1 MKHSILPTL
10 TFRLGQ
16 AFFLTTLLLS
26 ASAARAQELSF
37 QNLTQGKL
45 LSGFTARAVYL
56 DDVDRPMGGRFV
68 HQRTGFTLD
77 LLAIQSAPQAF
88 IWVNSAPTSDMGE
101 PHTQEHL
108 LLGKGNNGRRH
119 ANLEGVSAAS
129 SSAFTEQLRTC
140 YHFHTAAGVGVFHQ
154 LFESQMDALLH
165 PDYTDEEIRR
175 EVRNFG
181 VAVNPADGKLRL
193 EEKGTVYN
201 EMVSSF
207 ERGWSRMARTL
218 DIAMYGSNHPLAFV
232 SGGLPAAIRQMKPED
247 IRRFHAANYQ
257 LWNMGVIASLPAPFE
272 LEATLATFDA
282 ALNRLQGTA
291 PTKPAAPLYPVLPPP
306 QPILRQ
312 PQPSGEGLV
321 HIVPYPS
328 ANPNQPG
335 PVLFSWGPT
344 RKLGLR
350 ERFLLELFVQNIAGD
365 ATTNLYQLLIDPQ
378 TRKMDIGATGV
389 FGWVSSDLGN
399 PVTIGLSAVEPSHMN
414 PKDLL
419 QARGMILK
427 EMERICQLPDNSPEL
442 LAFNARVKNRIISI
456 RRSLRQFV
464 NQPPGFGYRGSG
476 SDWFYHLLD
485 LARENGFQKSL
496 TRKEELAVVEKMLN
510 EGVNLWRKMMSLWK
524 LTKATPYTGAAKP
537 SPELVATEEAER
549 RSRIDAEVAA
559 LKSRYGTTNA
569 AEAIRQYQA
578 SYDATTAQLDS
589 IAQLAPAAKLVAAP
603 PMTLDDQIQFSVEE
617 APNNV
622 PLVASTFENLTG
634 ATVGVALDLRGVGQ
648 QDLLYLSMLPTLL
661 TDVGV
666 TEGDGVISHKE
677 MSEQLRSQISG
688 LQAYISSNYRTGR
701 CELVMRGSGGDLEEA
716 RKATFWILH
725 ALVAPDWRV
734 ENLPRIREVVDQT
747 LSGLRSTMQGS
758 EESWVQDPAIA
769 WMKQNDPLYLA
780 TNAFLTQTHNVL
792 RLRWMLMD
800 PGTSGRKVAEYLTFL
815 GVAGGMGRG
824 SVNQIL
830 AALEGDADALNS
842 ISKRSDDVAD
852 FLKQRDQLPE
862 DGKKIVAE
870 AIKDLKQML
879 NEVPDAT
886 LAQDWQYLCQR
897 LRDDLLTPPA
907 DALNQLKRV
916 RNAIANLG
924 NARMFVISSTN
935 TRNQLGNELRRI
947 TDNLGIRYPA
957 GHEATQK
964 QQPQGAGMITERLAS
979 RAQNQRPLFV
989 GLVNP
994 NTQSGVFVNYAPG
1007 ATYAQTDRESL
1018 VKFLASK
1025 TYSGHGS
1032 HSMFMKTW
1040 AAGLAY
1046 SNGLRISANDG
1057 LVGYYAERCPELPQT
1072 LQFVIDELKRGP
1084 RDPAYVEYAIAQS
1097 FMEFRSA
1104 SRYES
1109 RGEAIANDLADGLP
1123 PETVRAFR
1131 QAILDLRSDPKLA
1144 GEVFDQ
1150 LPKVYGEVLPGYNI
1164 RAADVA
1170 GGIYVAIGP
1179 EKQLK
1184 LYEDYLKKVE
1194 GESTTLVR
1202 LYPRDFWMVTGW

>member
-1 MKHSILPTL
+1 MKHLRPSAYR
-10 TFRLGQ
+10 RLRHSCWLI
-16 AFFLTTLLLS
+16 ALLCI
-26 ASAARAQELSF
+26 AATAHAQELSF
-37 QNLTQGKL
+37 QNLTEGERL
-45 LSGFTARAVYL
+45 HGFAARAVYV
-56 DDVDRPMGGRFV
+56 DDMDRPMGGRFV

-88 IWVNSAPTSDMGE
+88 IWVNSVPTSDMGE

-140 YHFHTAAGVGVFHQ
+140 YHFHTAAGVQVFHQ

-207 ERGWSRMARTL
+207 ERGWSRMARQV
-218 DIAMYGSNHPLAFV
+218 DIAMYGPDHPLAFV
-232 SGGLPAAIRQMKPED
+232 SGGLPAAIRQMKPEA

-257 LWNMGVIASLPAPFE
+257 LWNMGMIASLPTPFQ
-272 LEATLATFDA
+272 LDSTLAQFDA

-291 PTKPAAPLYPVLPPP
+291 PTRPAAPLYPNLPPP
-306 QPILRQ
+306 Q
-312 PQPSGEGLV
+312 SSKEGSI
-321 HIVPYPS
+321 HIAQYPS
-328 ANPNQPG
+328 SNPSQTG
-335 PVLFSWGPT
+335 PALFCWGPT

-350 ERFLLELFVQNIAGD
+350 ERFLLELFLENIAGD
-365 ATTNLYQLLIDPQ
+365 ATTNLYKLLVDPQ
-378 TRKMDIGATGV
+378 TRKIDIGATGV

-399 PVTIGLSAVEPSHMN
+399 PVTIGLSAVEPGHMN
-414 PKDLL
+414 QEELSQVRTL
-419 QARGMILK
+419 ILK

-442 LAFNARVKNRIISI
+442 LEFNARVKNRIIST

-464 NQPPGFGYRGSG
+464 NRPPGFGYRGSG
-476 SDWFYHLLD
+476 SGWLNHLLD
-485 LARENGFQKSL
+485 LAHEDGFQKSL
-496 TRKEELAVVEKMLN
+496 TRKEELAFVETMLG

-524 LTKATPYTGAAKP
+524 LTEQVPYIGAAQP
-537 SPELVATEEAER
+537 SPEIVKLEEAER
-549 RSRIDAEVAA
+549 RGRIDAEVSA
-559 LKSRYGTTNA
+559 LKASYGTTNA
-569 AEAIRQYQA
+569 AEAIRKYQA

-589 IAQLAPAAKLVAAP
+589 IANLAPTATLVSAP
-603 PMTLDDQIQFSVEE
+603 PMTLDDQIQFSVEQAGNE
-617 APNNV
+617 V

-648 QDLLYLSMLPTLL
+648 QDLIYLSMLPTLL

-666 TEGDGVISHKE
+666 MEGDGIISHQA
-677 MSEQLRSQISG
+677 MSEQLRAEISG
-688 LQAYISSNYRTGR
+688 LEAYISSNYTTGR
-701 CELVMRGSGGDLEEA
+701 CELVMRGSGGDLKEA
-716 RKATFWILH
+716 RKATFWMLL
-725 ALVAPDWRV
+725 ALVAPDWRA

-758 EESWVQDPAIA
+758 EESWVNDPAIA
-769 WMKQNDPLYLA
+769 WMKQDDPLYLA

-792 RLRWMLMD
+792 RLRWMLME
-800 PGTSGRKVAEYLTFL
+800 PGSSGRKVAEYLTFL

-824 SVNQIL
+824 SVNELL
-830 AALEGDADALNS
+830 AALEGDTGAVAR
-842 ISKRSDDVAD
+842 IKRRSDDVAD
-852 FLKQRDQLPE
+852 FLKQRDQLPD
-862 DGKKIVAE
+862 DGKSIVAE

-886 LAQDWQYLCQR
+886 LAVDWRYLCER
-897 LRDDLLTPPA
+897 MRDDLLTPPA
-907 DALNQLKRV
+907 DVLKHLKKLRGT
-916 RNAIANLG
+916 ITNLA

-935 TRNQLGNELRRI
+935 TRDQLRTELRQI
-947 TDNLGIRYPA
+947 TDNLA
-957 GHEATQK
+957 GRHPDGAPPRSQA
-964 QQPQGAGMITERLAS
+964 QGTGMIAERVAS
-979 RAQNQRPLFV
+979 RTQSNRPVFV

-994 NTQSGVFVNYAPG
+994 NTQGGVFVNFAPG
-1007 ATYAQTDRESL
+1007 ITYAQTDRKSL

-1072 LQFVIDELKRGP
+1072 LRFVIDELKRGP
-1084 RDPAYVEYAIAQS
+1084 RNPAYVDYAIAQA

-1104 SRYES
+1104 GSYPG
-1109 RGEAIANDLADGLP
+1109 RGEAIANDLADSLL

-1131 QAILDLRSDPKLA
+1131 QALLDLRSDPNIA
-1144 GEVFDQ
+1144 SEVFDQ
-1150 LPKVYGEVLPGYNI
+1150 LPKVYGRVLPGYNV
-1164 RAADVA
+1164 RAADVP

-1179 EKQLK
+1179 EKQLQ
-1184 LYEDYLKKVE
+1184 LYEDYLKTVE
-1194 GESTTLVR
+1194 GKSTELVR
-1202 LYPRDFWMVTGW
+1202 LYPRDFWMVTGGGE